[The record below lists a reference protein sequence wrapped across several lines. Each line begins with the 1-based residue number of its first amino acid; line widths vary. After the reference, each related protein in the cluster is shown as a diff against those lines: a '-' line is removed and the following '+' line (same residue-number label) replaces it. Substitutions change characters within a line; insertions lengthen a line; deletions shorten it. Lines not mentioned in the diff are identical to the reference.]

1 MTMETDRE
9 TRREA
14 YRMGYSDSIEL
25 TTDEIRDMTEDH
37 ERPEQSLHENF
48 HYYTSGARW
57 CNTVLPKLRA
67 MAGYDDPGGRGTYTD
82 GGVAEIRRLDEIVE
96 SYRDGWIDKSLGY
109 DEFHSRPQLRPE
121 EEA

>member
-25 TTDEIRDMTEDH
+25 TTEEIQSMTRPDRD
-37 ERPEQSLHENF
+37 PEQSLHETF
-48 HYYTSGARW
+48 GYYTDGARW

-67 MAGYDDPGGRGTYTD
+67 MAGFSDRNGAGTYMA
-82 GGVAEIRRLDEIVE
+82 GGPGRLA
-96 SYRDGWIDKSLGY
+96 G
-109 DEFHSRPQLRPE
+109 
-121 EEA
+121 